1 MASTA
6 WPLAVWSLCGS
17 LLTLEN
23 RRLKYGRNGFVK
35 HNPTPFIVGMKHGSP
50 PMLGKL
56 YSSPSV
62 CQGQTLK
69 QIH

>member
-6 WPLAVWSLCGS
+6 WPLAVWSLWF
-17 LLTLEN
+17 
-23 RRLKYGRNGFVK
+23 FVDFGEQEVEVWQK
-35 HNPTPFIVGMKHGSP
+35 WFCEDYPTPFIVGLKHGSSR
-50 PMLGKL
+50 MLGKL

-62 CQGQTLK
+62 CRGQTLK